1 MCFPRHP
8 KGHCFDDLK
17 PLRWMNGLGKW
28 NRNRKLGKLVD
39 TGARQPAWGGGE
51 KTVTLVTAALLY
63 V

>member
-1 MCFPRHP
+1 
-8 KGHCFDDLK
+8 
-17 PLRWMNGLGKW
+17 MNGLGKH

-51 KTVTLVTAALLY
+51 KTVTLVTTALLY